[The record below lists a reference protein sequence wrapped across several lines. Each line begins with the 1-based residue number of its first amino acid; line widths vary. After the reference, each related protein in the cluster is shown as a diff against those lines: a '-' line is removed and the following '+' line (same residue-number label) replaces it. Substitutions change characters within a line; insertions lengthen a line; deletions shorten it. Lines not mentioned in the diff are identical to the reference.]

1 VAIERKPSFW
11 NRFLKKLRDVA
22 IAGLVVTVPI
32 AVTIWIFVWL
42 FNEIDKI
49 LKPLISRYFGTALNG
64 HTTGIGFA
72 IIVVLILIVGLIA
85 TNVIGKRIVRWAESL
100 IAKIPISRTLYESIR
115 QLMQSYSEKD
125 KTGFL
130 QVVMVEY
137 PRKGVHTLAFVT
149 NEYTDKSGKKMV
161 SLFIPNSPNPMS
173 GFLHIFDDSEI
184 DRTQF
189 TIEEGLKMVVTAGR
203 VSPKDIGEKMFE
215 AKSETEKSNER
226 DNSDNQ

>member
-1 VAIERKPSFW
+1 MAIERKPSLW
-11 NRFLKKLRDVA
+11 NRFLIKLRDVI

-32 AVTIWIFVWL
+32 ALTIWIFVWL

-49 LKPLISRYFGTALNG
+49 LKTLISRYFGTALNG

-184 DRTQF
+184 VRTQL

>member
-72 IIVVLILIVGLIA
+72 IIVALVLIVGLIA
-85 TNVIGKRIVRWAESL
+85 TNVIGKRIVRWGESL
-100 IAKIPISRTLYESIR
+100 ISKIPISRTLYEGIR
-115 QLMQSYSEKD
+115 QMMQSYSEKD

-149 NEYTDKSGKKMV
+149 NEYTNEHGKKMV

-173 GFLHIFDDSEI
+173 GFLHIFDDSEVV
-184 DRTQF
+184 RTRL
-189 TIEEGLKMVVTAGR
+189 TIEEGLKMVVSAGR
-203 VSPKDIGEKMFE
+203 VSPKDVGDKIFQVKPE
-215 AKSETEKSNER
+215 SEQLNSR
-226 DNSDNQ
+226 DRQ

>member
-1 VAIERKPSFW
+1 MAIERKPSFW

-72 IIVVLILIVGLIA
+72 IIVALVLIVGLIA
-85 TNVIGKRIVRWAESL
+85 TNVIGKRIVRWGESL
-100 IAKIPISRTLYESIR
+100 ISKIPISRTLYEGIR
-115 QLMQSYSEKD
+115 QMMQSYSEKD

-149 NEYTDKSGKKMV
+149 NEYTNEHGKKMV

-173 GFLHIFDDSEI
+173 GFLHIFDDSEVV
-184 DRTQF
+184 RTRL
-189 TIEEGLKMVVTAGR
+189 TIEEGLKMVVSAGR
-203 VSPKDIGEKMFE
+203 VSPKDVGDKIFQIKPE
-215 AKSETEKSNER
+215 NEQLNSR
-226 DNSDNQ
+226 DEQ

>member
-72 IIVVLILIVGLIA
+72 IIVALVLIVGLIA
-85 TNVIGKRIVRWAESL
+85 TNVIGKRIVRWGESL
-100 IAKIPISRTLYESIR
+100 ISKIPISRTLYEGIR
-115 QLMQSYSEKD
+115 QMMQSYSEKD

-149 NEYTDKSGKKMV
+149 NEYTNEHGKKMV

-173 GFLHIFDDSEI
+173 GFLHIFDDSEVV
-184 DRTQF
+184 RTRL
-189 TIEEGLKMVVTAGR
+189 TIEEGLKMVVSAGR
-203 VSPKDIGEKMFE
+203 VSPKDVGDKIFQIKPE
-215 AKSETEKSNER
+215 NEQLNSR
-226 DNSDNQ
+226 DEQ

>member
-1 VAIERKPSFW
+1 MAIERKPSFW

-72 IIVVLILIVGLIA
+72 IIVALVLIVGLIA
-85 TNVIGKRIVRWAESL
+85 TNVIGKRIVRWGESL
-100 IAKIPISRTLYESIR
+100 ISKIPISRTLYEGIR
-115 QLMQSYSEKD
+115 QMMQSYSEKD

-149 NEYTDKSGKKMV
+149 NEYTNEHNKKMV

-173 GFLHIFDDSEI
+173 GFLHIFDDSEVV
-184 DRTQF
+184 RTRL
-189 TIEEGLKMVVTAGR
+189 TIEEGLKMVVSAGR
-203 VSPKDIGEKMFE
+203 VSPKDVGDKIFQIKPE
-215 AKSETEKSNER
+215 NEQLNSR
-226 DNSDNQ
+226 DEQ